1 MQPAGLVAEARP
13 PFPQGELPM
22 SNATTPS
29 VEEFR
34 RSLDALV
41 QQAQQTAQLGLA
53 VAREQVETLVKQ
65 PNVAIPPN
73 LNEQVEEVRKNLQN
87 MARDIETKAQEI
99 VHLASTY
106 VQAGPSFTQAPR
118 ASSPQTE
125 VKVEPASGN
134 ESTTAAGTGTAQEG
148 SNMSEP
154 SITPNGEA
162 PRQ

>member
-1 MQPAGLVAEARP
+1 
-13 PFPQGELPM
+13 M
-22 SNATTPS
+22 SNASSPS

-53 VAREQVETLVKQ
+53 IAREQVETFVKQ
-65 PNVAIPPN
+65 PNAAIPPN
-73 LNEQVEEVRKNLQN
+73 LDAQVEEVRRNLQN

-106 VQAGPSFTQAPR
+106 VANAPGFPTTPPR
-118 ASSPQTE
+118 ASQPQTE
-125 VKVEPASGN
+125 VKVEPPTAG
-134 ESTTAAGTGTAQEG
+134 ESATAAGAGTAQEG
-148 SNMSEP
+148 ASPAGEP
-154 SITPNGEA
+154 SVTSSGEA